1 LLQLFLSSQD
11 FIIFWEAFFRMT
23 NVFYFFQWIADIIT
37 YNLFNLVQGTHLAD
51 SVNFVIYDVLKIFFL
66 LIFMIFIVSYIR
78 SYIRPEK
85 TKKLLGGKK
94 GIIFHFIASS
104 VGVVTPFCSCSS
116 VPLFIGF
123 VEAGVP
129 LGVTFSFLITSP
141 LVNEAAI
148 AVLWAIFGLKLTII
162 YVISGVLIGVVGG
175 YIIGLLKMEKHV
187 EDFVYRIKSKE
198 LKEQK
203 QTQKDRL
210 NFAKNEVKAIFQ
222 KVWIY
227 VIAGVTLGGI
237 FHGFAP
243 EGILAKYAGN
253 SLFGVPIA
261 TLIGIP
267 LYSNV
272 LGMIPIIESLV
283 AKGLPI
289 GTALAFLM
297 AVTALSLPEII
308 ILKKVLKKK
317 LIIIFVAVTG
327 TAIILTGYLFNLL
340 I

>member
-1 LLQLFLSSQD
+1 MVD
-11 FIIFWEAFFRMT
+11 IF
-23 NVFYFFQWIADIIT
+23 YPFQWFANIVTFNIL
-37 YNLFNLVQGTHLAD
+37 NLAEGSHLAD
-51 SVNFVIYDVLKIFFL
+51 SLNFIIYDILKIFFL
-66 LIFMIFIVSYIR
+66 LILMIFVVSFIR
-78 SYIRPEK
+78 SYVTPEK
-85 TKKLLGGKK
+85 TRKLLGGRK
-94 GIIFHFIASS
+94 GIIFNFVASL

-148 AVLWAIFGLKLTII
+148 AVLWAVFGLRLTII
-162 YVISGVLIGVVGG
+162 YVVSGILIGVIGG

-187 EDFVYRIKSKE
+187 ADFVYKIRSKE
-198 LKEQK
+198 LKHLK
-203 QTQKDRL
+203 QTFKQRFE
-210 NFAKNEVKAIFQ
+210 FAKGEVKSIFR
-222 KVWIY
+222 KVYLY

-243 EGILAKYAGN
+243 EGILAKYASN
-253 SLFGVPIA
+253 SLIGVPIA
-261 TLIGIP
+261 TAIGVP

-272 LGMIPIIESLV
+272 MGMIPIVESLV
-283 AKGLPI
+283 AKGLPL

-297 AVTALSLPEII
+297 SVTALSLPEII

-317 LIIIFVAVTG
+317 LILTFVLVTSI
-327 TAIILTGYLFNLL
+327 AILFTGYLFNVLM
-340 I
+340 